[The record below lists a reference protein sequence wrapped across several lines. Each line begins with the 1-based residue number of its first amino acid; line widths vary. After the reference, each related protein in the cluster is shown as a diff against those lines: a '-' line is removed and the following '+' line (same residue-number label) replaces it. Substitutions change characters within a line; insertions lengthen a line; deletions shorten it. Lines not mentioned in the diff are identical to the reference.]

1 MIDRAIKLFG
11 TDEPVPEQRR
21 LVAGPVTATLEGG
34 QLRWIKVGDTEVIRA
49 IVFLIRD
56 RIWSTCPPKISN
68 LRIDEG
74 GGGFVVTF
82 DALTRTADGDLPWHA
97 EFRGTPDGTIR
108 CEAVARPE
116 QDFLTCRTGFVILH
130 PLAGVAGRA
139 MEIEHVDGTVERT
152 EAPQLIDPA
161 QPFLDVRAMTH
172 EPLPG
177 VRATLRMEGD
187 TWETEDHRN
196 WSDASF
202 KTYSRPLVLPWPYTV
217 PGGTEIRHT
226 VTLSFAGR
234 LPDAPASEGGSVTVT
249 LGRETG
255 PMPRLGLSVLPED
268 AELALSVADLVKQ
281 AGPQHLNCRID
292 LRDAG
297 WQDALPRYR
306 ELAQRVGAEVVLEII
321 IPGAERAAAE
331 VERAAAAVQ
340 AADLRP
346 AAVVVTPAADL
357 KSYPPGTPL
366 PEGVPSWQEIIGAT
380 RAAFPRARIGGGMLS
395 NFTELNR
402 KRPPAELLDFV
413 THATST
419 LIHACDDRTVM
430 ENLETIGHIIRS
442 TQAFSGDTA
451 YRIGPAHIG
460 NSFNP
465 YGADYTSNP
474 DNRRITM
481 ARIDPRHRA
490 LFGAA
495 WHLGYF
501 SEVARGGLEA
511 ATMASPAGEFGI
523 AYARLPHA
531 QSGLDDTV
539 GAKVYPVFH
548 VIRGLA
554 AAAGARRIEADSS
567 DPGRLRALAWRDN
580 GRTQLWLANLHE
592 APLEVELGGAPA
604 GTARLW
610 LLDEDSFE
618 AAIEDPAVGARSAPF
633 TAGDRL
639 TLRPFAVA
647 RLSFGE

>member
-1 MIDRAIKLFG
+1 M
-11 TDEPVPEQRR
+11 
-21 LVAGPVTATLEGG
+21 
-34 QLRWIKVGDTEVIRA
+34 
-49 IVFLIRD
+49 
-56 RIWSTCPPKISN
+56 
-68 LRIDEG
+68 
-74 GGGFVVTF
+74 
-82 DALTRTADGDLPWHA
+82 
-97 EFRGTPDGTIR
+97 
-108 CEAVARPE
+108 
-116 QDFLTCRTGFVILH
+116 
-130 PLAGVAGRA
+130 
-139 MEIEHVDGTVERT
+139 
-152 EAPQLIDPA
+152 
-161 QPFLDVRAMTH
+161 
-172 EPLPG
+172 
-177 VRATLRMEGD
+177 
-187 TWETEDHRN
+187 
-196 WSDASF
+196 
-202 KTYSRPLVLPWPYTV
+202 
-217 PGGTEIRHT
+217 
-226 VTLSFAGR
+226 
-234 LPDAPASEGGSVTVT
+234 VT
-249 LGRETG
+249 LGGEAG

-268 AELALSVADLVKQ
+268 AELALSVADIVKQ

-297 WQDALPRYR
+297 WEEALPRYR

-321 IPGAERAAAE
+321 IPGAERPAAE
-331 VERAAAAVQ
+331 IERAAAAVQ

-465 YGADYTSNP
+465 YGADYTPNP

-481 ARIDPRHRA
+481 ARIEPRHRG

-501 SEVARGGLEA
+501 SEVARGGVEA

-531 QSGLDDTV
+531 QPGPRRHRWRQGLSGVPRDPRPRRSGGRAPDRGGLERSRPAARSRLARRWPNAALAREPAR
-539 GAKVYPVFH
+539 GAARGRTRRRAGGRGSPV
-548 VIRGLA
+548 
-554 AAAGARRIEADSS
+554 AAGRGQLRGGDQGSGVRRA
-567 DPGRLRALAWRDN
+567 
-580 GRTQLWLANLHE
+580 
-592 APLEVELGGAPA
+592 
-604 GTARLW
+604 
-610 LLDEDSFE
+610 
-618 AAIEDPAVGARSAPF
+618 
-633 TAGDRL
+633 
-639 TLRPFAVA
+639 
-647 RLSFGE
+647 

>member
-21 LVAGPVTATLEGG
+21 LVAGPVTATLEDG
-34 QLRWIKVGDTEVIRA
+34 QLRWIKIGDTEVIRA
-49 IVFLIRD
+49 IAFLIRD
-56 RIWSTCPPKISN
+56 RIWSTCPPEISN
-68 LRIDEG
+68 LRIDER

-108 CEAVARPE
+108 CTAVARPE

-130 PLAGVAGRA
+130 PLAGVAGRP

-172 EPLPG
+172 EPVPG

-202 KTYSRPLVLPWPYTV
+202 KTYSRPLALPWPYTV
-217 PGGTEIRHT
+217 PGGTEVRHT

-234 LPDAPASEGGSVTVT
+234 LPSAPGSEGGPVRIT
-249 LGRETG
+249 LGREAGT
-255 PMPRLGLSVLPED
+255 MPRLGLSVLPED
-268 AELALSVADLVKQ
+268 AELALSVADVVRQ

-292 LRDAG
+292 LREAS
-297 WQDALPRYR
+297 WQEALPRYR
-306 ELAQRVGAEVVLEII
+306 ELAQRVDAEVVLEII
-321 IPGAERAAAE
+321 IPGSDSPAAEIGRAATA
-331 VERAAAAVQ
+331 Q

-346 AAVVVTPAADL
+346 AAVIVTPAADL

-366 PEGVPSWQEIIGAT
+366 PAGVPSWQEIIDAA

-402 KRPPAELLDFV
+402 KRPPAQHLDFI

-442 TQAFSGDTA
+442 TQAFSGAAA

-465 YGADYTSNP
+465 YGADYTANP
-474 DNRRITM
+474 GNRRITM
-481 ARIDPRHRA
+481 ARIEPRHRG

-531 QSGLDDTV
+531 QPGLDDIG

-567 DPGRLRALAWRDN
+567 DPGRLRALAWRDD
-580 GRTQLWLANLHE
+580 GRTQLWLANLRE
-592 APLEVELGGAPA
+592 DTLEVELVGVPEGAA
-604 GTARLW
+604 HLS

-618 AAIEDPAVGARSAPF
+618 AAVKDPTFGERSQPF
-633 TAGDRL
+633 AGDRL
-639 TLRPFAVA
+639 TLEPFAVA
-647 RLSFGE
+647 RLSFGD

>member
-1 MIDRAIKLFG
+1 
-11 TDEPVPEQRR
+11 
-21 LVAGPVTATLEGG
+21 
-34 QLRWIKVGDTEVIRA
+34 
-49 IVFLIRD
+49 
-56 RIWSTCPPKISN
+56 
-68 LRIDEG
+68 
-74 GGGFVVTF
+74 
-82 DALTRTADGDLPWHA
+82 
-97 EFRGTPDGTIR
+97 
-108 CEAVARPE
+108 
-116 QDFLTCRTGFVILH
+116 
-130 PLAGVAGRA
+130 
-139 MEIEHVDGTVERT
+139 
-152 EAPQLIDPA
+152 
-161 QPFLDVRAMTH
+161 MTH
-172 EPLPG
+172 EPVPG

-202 KTYSRPLVLPWPYTV
+202 KTYSRPLALPWPYMV
-217 PGGTEIRHT
+217 PGGTEVRHT

-234 LPDAPASEGGSVTVT
+234 LPSAPGSEGGPVRIT
-249 LGRETG
+249 LGREAGT
-255 PMPRLGLSVLPED
+255 MPRLGLSVLPED
-268 AELALSVADLVKQ
+268 AELALSVVDVVKQ

-292 LRDAG
+292 LREAS
-297 WQDALPRYR
+297 WQEALPRYR
-306 ELAQRVGAEVVLEII
+306 ELAQRVGAEVVLEVI
-321 IPGAERAAAE
+321 IPGSESPAAE
-331 VERAAAAVQ
+331 IGRAAAAVQ
-340 AADLRP
+340 AARLRP

-366 PEGVPSWQEIIGAT
+366 PEGVPSWREIIDAA
-380 RAAFPRARIGGGMLS
+380 RAAFPSARIGGGMLS

-402 KRPPAELLDFV
+402 KRPPAQHLDFI

-442 TQAFSGDTA
+442 TQAFSGAAA

-465 YGADYTSNP
+465 YGADYTANP

-481 ARIDPRHRA
+481 ARIEPRHRG

-531 QSGLDDTV
+531 QPGLDDIR

-554 AAAGARRIEADSS
+554 AAAGARRIDADSS
-567 DPGRLRALAWRDN
+567 DPGRLRALAWRDG
-580 GRTQLWLANLHE
+580 GRTQLWLANLRAE
-592 APLEVELGGAPA
+592 PLEVELDGVPKRA
-604 GTARLW
+604 ARLW
-610 LLDEDSFE
+610 TLDEDSFE
-618 AAIEDPAVGARSAPF
+618 AAITDPAFGERAAPF
-633 TAGDRL
+633 AGDRL
-639 TLRPFAVA
+639 TLQPFAVA
-647 RLSFGE
+647 RLSFGD